1 MAVHGYLRDVKI
13 CCDASTSQIQF
24 NYEARWALVIS
35 WAQMLTDNLLVYVHR
50 EVWQD
55 GAEEGTYICNYVWED
70 YEGKVQAGE
79 KQ

>member
-55 GAEEGTYICNYVWED
+55 GAEEGTYICNSVCGD